1 MFERNLFQA
10 ISTSTHTPQLHPPSN
25 VSRGSAHSN
34 NKQNDHQ
41 HQPPPSKSL
50 DNDHDSNNNGTTI
63 SRPVDVPV
71 LVSND
76 EWGCVS
82 SQEHRTPDVSLEP
95 W

>member
-10 ISTSTHTPQLHPPSN
+10 ISTSTHTPNFTLMYHAALHI
-25 VSRGSAHSN
+25 ATT
-34 NKQNDHQ
+34 NKTIININH
-41 HQPPPSKSL
+41 HSL

-63 SRPVDVPV
+63 SGPVDVPV
-71 LVSND
+71 LVPND

-82 SQEHRTPDVSLEP
+82 SQEHGMPDVSFEP